1 MNYSVISADNH
12 VVEPPGTF
20 VDRVPSHL
28 KDRVPRVLP
37 AKDGGEGWSLDGN
50 PPSNSFTDRRVG
62 STLLSPGGGLHWKDI
77 PPGTYDGEAH
87 IADMALDG
95 IDAAVLYPDF
105 MRKVYEWPDR
115 EVELACIRAY
125 NDWLLD
131 DFCGAGREHLVGM
144 CMLPTEDGMDELVR
158 EAKRVL
164 GKGARGFFL
173 PYYPARPL
181 HDPYYDPL
189 WDIISASGTVAS
201 LHSGFGGSRPTV
213 STLAPTPAGLEGSDV
228 RWAGPVQSYFSAI
241 QPLTTLIF
249 SGTFQRFPSLKF
261 LAAEVNG
268 GWVPY
273 WMQEM
278 NDTLR
283 RGVERAGRT
292 LDVEPADCVGTNVFV
307 TVLAD
312 RIGFKLAGEDERL
325 ANAMLYSTDYRHSI
339 TLWPHSQE
347 IIPGLTE
354 GLDESTKHKI
364 LAGNAVRIFQL

>member
-1 MNYSVISADNH
+1 MHYSVISADNH

-20 VDRVPSHL
+20 VDRVPTHL

-37 AKDGGEGWSLDGN
+37 ARDGGEGWSLDGQ
-50 PPSNSFTDRRVG
+50 PPINSFTDRRVG
-62 STLLSPGGGLHWKDI
+62 STLLSPGGGLHWKDM
-77 PPGTYDGEAH
+77 PPGTYDGAAH

-131 DFCGAGREHLVGM
+131 DFCATARDQLIGM
-144 CMLPTEDGMDELVR
+144 CMLPTDDGLDDLLA
-158 EAKRVL
+158 EASHVL

-189 WDIISASGTVAS
+189 WEIVSDSGTVVS
-201 LHSGFGGSRPTV
+201 LHSGFGGSRPPART
-213 STLAPTPAGLEGSDV
+213 PTPAGLENSDV

-241 QPLTTLIF
+241 QPLTALIF
-249 SGTFQRFPSLKF
+249 AGTFQRFPSLKV

-278 NDTLR
+278 HDTLQ
-283 RGVERAGRT
+283 RGVQRAGRT
-292 LDVEPADCVGTNVFV
+292 LEVEPGDCVGKNVFV

-312 RIGFKLAGEDERL
+312 RIGFKLAREDERL

-339 TLWPHSQE
+339 TLWPHSRE
-347 IIPGLTE
+347 VIPELT
-354 GLDESTKHKI
+354 GDMDESTKHKI
-364 LAGNAVRIFQL
+364 LAGNAVRIFHL

>member
-20 VDRVPSHL
+20 VDRVPAHL

-37 AKDGGEGWSLDGN
+37 ARDGGEGWSLDGK
-50 PPSNSFTDRRVG
+50 PPINSFTDRRVG
-62 STLLSPGGGLHWKDI
+62 STLLSPGGGLHWKDM
-77 PPGTYDGEAH
+77 PSGTYDGAAH
-87 IADMALDG
+87 VADMALDG

-131 DFCGAGREHLVGM
+131 EFCAADPGRLIGM
-144 CMLPTEDGMDELVR
+144 CMLPTDDGMGELVD
-158 EAKRVL
+158 EARRVL
-164 GKGARGFFL
+164 AKGARGFFL
-173 PYYPARPL
+173 PYYPERPL

-189 WDIISASGTVAS
+189 WEIISSSGAVAS
-201 LHSGFGGSRPTV
+201 LHSGFGGSRPP
-213 STLAPTPAGLEGSDV
+213 SPAPTPAGLESSDV
-228 RWAGPVQSYFSAI
+228 RWAGAVQSYFSAI
-241 QPLTTLIF
+241 QPLTRLIF
-249 SGTFQRFPSLKF
+249 AGTFQRFPSLKI

-278 NDTLR
+278 NDTLG
-283 RGVERAGRT
+283 RGVQRAGRT
-292 LDVEPADCVGTNVFV
+292 LEVEPADSVGTNVFV

-312 RIGFKLAGEDERL
+312 RIGFKLAREDERL
-325 ANAMLYSTDYRHSI
+325 ANAMLYSIDYRHSI
-339 TLWPHSQE
+339 TLWPHSRE
-347 IIPGLTE
+347 IIPELTV
-354 GLDESTKHKI
+354 GMDDSIRQKI
-364 LAGNAVRIFQL
+364 LAGNAVRIFHL